1 MLPAARGRTRASE
14 HAPRTSRNGV
24 SAAEEGLMAARTAAV
39 GGTTDWIERQ
49 FHVRA
54 AGSTIGT
61 EVRGGI
67 TTFLVMSYILVVNA
81 VILSGAGIPFP
92 AVVAA
97 TALMAAL
104 FTGGM
109 ALYANYPY
117 AGAAGLG
124 INAVVAFGLV
134 KGAGLSWQGAMG
146 VVALEG
152 LAICVAMALG
162 VRRALLDAVPVPLKL
177 GIGAGIGAFIFTI
190 GAFNGGLAVGTGN
203 PSDPVA
209 LGNLNSGTAIVT
221 IGGLLLTAFLY
232 ARNVKGALI
241 LGIIG
246 ATIIGIGVNAATGG
260 ATYKAFPGVAVMPTT
275 WLDTPDFSTIGGV
288 FTTVNG
294 SFALFEVFKLG
305 FFVAILTIFS
315 LMLSDFF
322 DTAGTVVSV
331 ASEGGWLRP
340 DGTIPRADR
349 VFWVDSL
356 GALFGGIF
364 GTSSNTTYIESG
376 AGVAE
381 GAKTGLASLVTAV
394 LFLIAIFLAP
404 IAGIVPPQ
412 ATAAALMLVGWFM
425 FKPLLDLNKTG
436 TVDFATG
443 FAILLTVF
451 VMPLTYSITN
461 GIGDGFLAY
470 TFLKLVSSK
479 GKDVSLWMWIAS
491 AAFLIYF
498 ADPFIRKFLS

>member
-1 MLPAARGRTRASE
+1 
-14 HAPRTSRNGV
+14 
-24 SAAEEGLMAARTAAV
+24 MAARAAAAT
-39 GGTTDWIERQ
+39 GGQDWIERQ
-49 FHVRA
+49 FKVRA
-54 AGSTIGT
+54 SGSTIAT
-61 EVRGGI
+61 EIRGGV
-67 TTFLVMSYILVVNA
+67 TNYLVMSYILVVNA
-81 VILSGAGIPFP
+81 VILSNAGIPFP

-134 KGAGLSWQGAMG
+134 KGAGLTWQGAMG

-152 LAICVAMALG
+152 LAICIAMALG
-162 VRRALLDAVPVPLKL
+162 VRRTLLDAVPVPIKL
-177 GIGAGIGAFIFTI
+177 GIGAGIGAFIFAI
-190 GAFNGGLAVGTGN
+190 GFFNGGLAVGTGN

-232 ARNVKGALI
+232 SRNVKGALI
-241 LGIIG
+241 LGIVG
-246 ATIIGIGVNAATGG
+246 ATVIGVLVNAATGG
-260 ATYKAFPGVAVMPTT
+260 ATYGALPGVAVMPTT
-275 WLDTPDFSTIGGV
+275 LIASPDFSTIGAV
-288 FTTVNG
+288 FTSG
-294 SFALFEVFKLG
+294 PSGIALLEVFKLG
-305 FFVAILTIFS
+305 FFVAILTVFS

-331 ASEGGWLRP
+331 ASQGGWLKK
-340 DGTIPRADR
+340 DGTIERADR

-381 GAKTGLASLVTAV
+381 GAKTGLASLVTAA
-394 LFLIAIFLAP
+394 LFLVSVFLAP
-404 IAGIVPPQ
+404 LAGIVPPQ
-412 ATAAALMLVGWFM
+412 ATAGVLMLVGWFM
-425 FKPLLDLNKTG
+425 FKPILDLNKVG
-436 TVDFATG
+436 NIDFATG
-443 FAILLTVF
+443 FAVLLTLF

-461 GIGDGFLAY
+461 GVGAGFVAY
-470 TFLKLVSSK
+470 SLLKVASGKSK
-479 GKDVSLWMWIAS
+479 EVSLPLWAATIAF
-491 AAFLIYF
+491 AIYF
-498 ADPFIRKFLS
+498 ADPWLRQFLPK

>member
-1 MLPAARGRTRASE
+1 MLDRYFKVTE
-14 HAPRTSRNGV
+14 
-24 SAAEEGLMAARTAAV
+24 
-39 GGTTDWIERQ
+39 
-49 FHVRA
+49 

-61 EVRGGI
+61 EIRGGL
-67 TTFLVMSYILVVNA
+67 TNFLVMSYILVVNA
-81 VILSGAGIPFP
+81 VILSNAGMPFP
-92 AVVAA
+92 AVAAA

-104 FTGGM
+104 FTAGM
-109 ALYANYPY
+109 ALWANYPY

-134 KGAGLSWQGAMG
+134 KGAGLTWQQAMG

-152 LAICVAMALG
+152 AAICVAMALG
-162 VRRALLDAVPVPLKL
+162 FRKALLDAVPYQLKL
-177 GIGAGIGAFIFTI
+177 GIGAGIGAFIFAI
-190 GAFNGGLAVGTGN
+190 GAFNGGLAIGTGN

-209 LGNLNSGTAIVT
+209 LGNLNTGTAVVT
-221 IGGLLLTAFLY
+221 IAGLLLTVALY
-232 ARNVKGALI
+232 ARGVKGTLL

-246 ATIIGIGVNAATGG
+246 ATIVAILVNASSGG
-260 ATYKAFPGVAVMPTT
+260 ATYKDLPGVAVMPKN
-275 WLDTPDFSTIGGV
+275 WLDTPDFSTVGQLDLLGV
-288 FTTVNG
+288 F
-294 SFALFEVFKLG
+294 SKLG
-305 FFVAILTIFS
+305 VVVAVLSIFS

-322 DTAGTVVSV
+322 DTAGTVTSV
-331 ASEGGWLRP
+331 AAEGGWLRP
-340 DGTIPRADR
+340 DGRIDRADR

-381 GAKTGLASLVTAV
+381 GARTGLASLVTAIC
-394 LFLIAIFLAP
+394 FLLAIFLAP
-404 IAGIVPPQ
+404 VAGIVPPQ

-461 GIGDGFLAY
+461 GIGAGFLAY
-470 TFLKLVSSK
+470 AFLKLVSGKS
-479 GKDVSLWMWIAS
+479 KDVGLWMWIAS
-491 AAFLIYF
+491 VAFLIYF
-498 ADPFIRKFLS
+498 ADPFIRKFLA

>member
-1 MLPAARGRTRASE
+1 MSAD
-14 HAPRTSRNGV
+14 V
-24 SAAEEGLMAARTAAV
+24 SWL
-39 GGTTDWIERQ
+39 ERQ
-49 FHVRA
+49 FKVRA
-54 AGSTIGT
+54 SGSTVGT
-61 EVRGGI
+61 EIRGGL
-67 TTFLVMSYILVVNA
+67 TNYLVMSYILVVNA
-81 VILSGAGIPFP
+81 VVLGNAGIPFP

-97 TALMAAL
+97 TAVMAAL

-109 ALYANYPY
+109 ALWANYPY

-162 VRRALLDAVPVPLKL
+162 IRRALLDAVPVPLKL

-190 GAFNGGLAVGTGN
+190 GAFNGGLAVATGN

-209 LGNLNSGTAIVT
+209 LGNLNSATAIVT

-246 ATIIGIGVNAATGG
+246 ATIIGIAVNAGTGG
-260 ATYKAFPGVAVMPTT
+260 ATYKDLPGVAVMPKSFF
-275 WLDTPDFSTIGGV
+275 DAPDFSTVGAV
-288 FTTVNG
+288 FSTVNG
-294 SFALFEVFKLG
+294 NVALLEVFRLG
-305 FFVAILTIFS
+305 FFVAILTVFS

-331 ASEGGWLRP
+331 ASEGGWLKP
-340 DGTIPRADR
+340 DGTIDRVDR

-381 GAKTGLASLVTAV
+381 GAKTGLASLVTAI
-394 LFLIAIFLAP
+394 LFLLSVLLAP

-412 ATAAALMLVGWFM
+412 ATAPALMLVGWFM
-425 FKPLLDLNKTG
+425 FRPILDLNKIG
-436 TVDFATG
+436 NIDFATG
-443 FAILLTVF
+443 FAVLLTIF

-461 GIGDGFLAY
+461 GIGVGFIAY
-470 TFLKLVSSK
+470 ALLKLAS
-479 GKDVSLWMWIAS
+479 GKSGDVSRWMWIAS
-491 AAFLIYF
+491 IAFAVYF
-498 ADPFIRKFLS
+498 ADPWLRQFIK

>member
-1 MLPAARGRTRASE
+1 
-14 HAPRTSRNGV
+14 
-24 SAAEEGLMAARTAAV
+24 MAARSTAASS
-39 GGTTDWIERQ
+39 DSWLERQ
-49 FHVRA
+49 FGITA
-54 AGSTIGT
+54 AGSTVGT
-61 EVRGGI
+61 EIRGGL

-81 VILSGAGIPFP
+81 VILSAAGIPFP

-97 TALMAAL
+97 TAIMAAL

-109 ALYANYPY
+109 ALWANYPY

-162 VRRALLDAVPVPLKL
+162 IRKALLDAVPVPLKF

-190 GAFNGGLAVGTGN
+190 GAFNGGLVAATGN

-209 LGNLNSGTAIVT
+209 LGNLNSATAIVT
-221 IGGLLLTAFLY
+221 LGGLLLTAFLY
-232 ARNVKGALI
+232 ARNIKGALI

-246 ATIIGIGVNAATGG
+246 ATIIGIAVNAAQGG
-260 ATYKAFPGVAVMPTT
+260 ATYKDLPGVAVMPKSFV
-275 WLDTPDFSTIGGV
+275 DTPDFSTIGAI

-294 SFALFEVFKLG
+294 GVALFEVFRLG
-305 FFVAILTIFS
+305 FFVAILTVFS

-331 ASEGGWLRP
+331 AAEGGWLKK
-340 DGTIPRADR
+340 DGSIDRVDR

-356 GALFGGIF
+356 GALFGGVF

-376 AGVAE
+376 SGVAE
-381 GAKTGLASLVTAV
+381 GAKTGLASLVVAA
-394 LFLIAIFLAP
+394 LFLVCVLLAP

-412 ATAAALMLVGWFM
+412 ATAPALMLVGWFM
-425 FKPLLDLNKTG
+425 FKPILDLNKIG
-436 TVDFATG
+436 NIDFATG
-443 FAILLTVF
+443 FAILLTIF
-451 VMPLTYSITN
+451 VMPLSYSITN
-461 GIGDGFLAY
+461 GIGVGFIAY
-470 TFLKLVSSK
+470 ALLKLASGKSGEVSR
-479 GKDVSLWMWIAS
+479 WMWIA
-491 AAFLIYF
+491 AILFAVYF
-498 ADPFIRKFLS
+498 ADPWLRQFIK

>member
-1 MLPAARGRTRASE
+1 MT
-14 HAPRTSRNGV
+14 
-24 SAAEEGLMAARTAAV
+24 ARTAASA
-39 GGTTDWIERQ
+39 GGQDWIERQ
-49 FHVRA
+49 FKVRA
-54 AGSTIGT
+54 AGSTVGT
-61 EVRGGI
+61 EVRGGL

-81 VILSGAGIPFP
+81 VILSAAGVPFP
-92 AVVAA
+92 ACVAA

-109 ALYANYPY
+109 ALWANYPY

-152 LAICVAMALG
+152 LAICIAMALG
-162 VRRALLDAVPVPLKL
+162 IRRALLDAVPVPLKF

-190 GAFNGGLAVGTGN
+190 GAFNGGLAAATGN
-203 PSDPVA
+203 PSDPVT
-209 LGNLNSGTAIVT
+209 LGNLNSATSIVT
-221 IGGLLLTAFLY
+221 LGGLLLTAFLY

-246 ATIIGIGVNAATGG
+246 ATVIGIAVNAATGG
-260 ATYKAFPGVAVMPTT
+260 GTYKDLPGVAVMPKS
-275 WLDTPDFSTIGGV
+275 LLATPDFSTIGAV
-288 FTTVNG
+288 FTTG
-294 SFALFEVFKLG
+294 AGGLALLEVFKLG
-305 FFVAILTIFS
+305 FFVAILTVFS

-331 ASEGGWLRP
+331 AAEGGWLKK
-340 DGTIPRADR
+340 DGSIDRVDR

-376 AGVAE
+376 SGVAE
-381 GAKTGLASLVTAV
+381 GAKTGLASLVVAV
-394 LFLIAIFLAP
+394 LFLVCVLLAP

-412 ATAAALMLVGWFM
+412 ATAPALMLVGWFM
-425 FKPLLDLNKTG
+425 FKPILDLNKVG
-436 TVDFATG
+436 EIDFATG
-443 FAILLTVF
+443 FAVLLTVF

-461 GIGDGFLAY
+461 GIGAGFIAY
-470 TFLKLVSSK
+470 SLLKLASGK
-479 GKDVSLWMWIAS
+479 GNQVTRWMWIAS
-491 AAFLIYF
+491 IAFAIYF
-498 ADPFIRKFLS
+498 ADPWLRQFIPK

>member
-1 MLPAARGRTRASE
+1 
-14 HAPRTSRNGV
+14 
-24 SAAEEGLMAARTAAV
+24 MAARTAAAS
-39 GGTTDWIERQ
+39 GGQDWIERQ
-49 FHVRA
+49 FKVRA
-54 AGSTIGT
+54 SGSTIAT
-61 EVRGGI
+61 EIRGGV
-67 TTFLVMSYILVVNA
+67 TNYLVMSYILVVNA
-81 VILSGAGIPFP
+81 IVLSQAGIPFP

-104 FTGGM
+104 FTAGM

-152 LAICVAMALG
+152 LAICIAMALG
-162 VRRALLDAVPVPLKL
+162 VRRTLLDAVPVPIKL
-177 GIGAGIGAFIFTI
+177 GIGAGIGAFIFAI
-190 GAFNGGLAVGTGN
+190 GFFNGGLAVGTGN
-203 PSDPVA
+203 PADPVA

-221 IGGLLLTAFLY
+221 IGGLLLTTFLY
-232 ARNVKGALI
+232 SRNIKGALI

-246 ATIIGIGVNAATGG
+246 ATVIGVLVNAATAG
-260 ATYKAFPGVAVMPTT
+260 ATYAAQPGVAVMPKT
-275 WLDTPDFSTIGGV
+275 LVDTPDFSTIGAV
-288 FTTVNG
+288 FTSGANG
-294 SFALFEVFKLG
+294 LALLEVFRLG
-305 FFVAILTIFS
+305 FFVAVLTVFS

-331 ASEGGWLRP
+331 ASQGGWLKK
-340 DGTIPRADR
+340 DGTIDRADR

-381 GAKTGLASLVTAV
+381 GAKTGLASLVTAA
-394 LFLIAIFLAP
+394 LFLVSIFLAP
-404 IAGIVPPQ
+404 LAGIVPQQ
-412 ATAAALMLVGWFM
+412 ATAGVLMLVGWFM
-425 FKPLLDLNKTG
+425 FKPILDLNKVG
-436 TVDFATG
+436 NIDFATG
-443 FAILLTVF
+443 FAVLLTLF

-461 GIGDGFLAY
+461 GVGAGFVAY
-470 TFLKLVSSK
+470 SLLKLASGKS
-479 GKDVSLWMWIAS
+479 KDVSLPMWAATIAF
-491 AAFLIYF
+491 AIYF
-498 ADPFIRKFLS
+498 ADPWLRQFLPK

>member
-1 MLPAARGRTRASE
+1 
-14 HAPRTSRNGV
+14 
-24 SAAEEGLMAARTAAV
+24 MAARSRAIRA
-39 GGTTDWIERQ
+39 DSSWIEKQ
-49 FHVRA
+49 FGVRA

-61 EVRGGI
+61 EVRGGL
-67 TTFLVMSYILVVNA
+67 TNYLVMSYILVVNA
-81 VILSGAGIPFP
+81 VVLGNAGIPFP

-97 TALMAAL
+97 TAIMAAL
-104 FTGGM
+104 FTAGM
-109 ALYANYPY
+109 ALWANYPY

-190 GAFNGGLAVGTGN
+190 GAFNGGLVRATGV
-203 PSDPVA
+203 PDDPVGI
-209 LGNLNSGTAIVT
+209 GNLNSGAAVVT
-221 IGGLLLTAFLY
+221 LGGLLLTAFLY
-232 ARNVKGALI
+232 ARTVKGALI

-246 ATIIGIGVNAATGG
+246 ATIIGIAVNAASGG
-260 ATYKAFPGVAVMPTT
+260 AQYKDFPGVAVMPGT
-275 WLDTPDFSTIGGV
+275 WLATPDFSTIGAV

-294 SFALFEVFKLG
+294 QFALLEVFKLG
-305 FFVAILTIFS
+305 AFVAILTIFS

-331 ASEGGWLRP
+331 ASEGGWLKP
-340 DGTIPRADR
+340 NGTIDRADR

-381 GAKTGLASLVTAV
+381 GAKTGLASLVTAA
-394 LFLIAIFLAP
+394 LFLVSVLLAP
-404 IAGIVPPQ
+404 IAGIVPKE
-412 ATAAALMLVGWFM
+412 ATAPALMLVGWFM
-425 FKPLLDLNKTG
+425 FRPVLDLNKIG
-436 TVDFATG
+436 NIDFATG
-443 FAILLTVF
+443 FAVLLTVF

-461 GIGDGFLAY
+461 GIGAGFISYVL
-470 TFLKLVSSK
+470 LKTAAGKMSEVSRPM
-479 GKDVSLWMWIAS
+479 LIA
-491 AAFLIYF
+491 AIAFAVYF
-498 ADPFIRKFLS
+498 ADPWLRQWLK

>member
-1 MLPAARGRTRASE
+1 
-14 HAPRTSRNGV
+14 
-24 SAAEEGLMAARTAAV
+24 MAARATAAV
-39 GGTTDWIERQ
+39 GGQDWIERQ
-49 FHVRA
+49 FKVRA
-54 AGSTIGT
+54 SGSTIGT
-61 EVRGGI
+61 EIRGGV
-67 TTFLVMSYILVVNA
+67 TNYLVMSYILVVNA
-81 VILSGAGIPFP
+81 VILSQAGIPFP

-124 INAVVAFGLV
+124 INAVVAFTLV

-152 LAICVAMALG
+152 LAICIAMALG
-162 VRRALLDAVPVPLKL
+162 VRRTLLDAVPVPIKL
-177 GIGAGIGAFIFTI
+177 GIGAGIGAFIFAI
-190 GAFNGGLAVGTGN
+190 GFFNGGLAVATGN
-203 PSDPVA
+203 PSDPLT

-232 ARNVKGALI
+232 ARNIKGALI

-246 ATIIGIGVNAATGG
+246 ATVIGVLVNAATGG
-260 ATYKAFPGVAVMPTT
+260 ATYGALQGVAVMPKT
-275 WLDTPDFSTIGGV
+275 LVDTPDFSTIGAV
-288 FTTVNG
+288 FTSGANG
-294 SFALFEVFKLG
+294 IALFEVFRLG
-305 FFVAILTIFS
+305 FFVAILTVFS

-322 DTAGTVVSV
+322 DTAGTVVAV
-331 ASEGGWLRP
+331 ASEGGWLKK
-340 DGTIPRADR
+340 DGTIERADR

-381 GAKTGLASLVTAV
+381 GAKTGLASLVTAA
-394 LFLIAIFLAP
+394 LFLVSVFLAP

-412 ATAAALMLVGWFM
+412 ATAPALMLVGWFM
-425 FKPLLDLNKTG
+425 FKPILDLNKVG
-436 TVDFATG
+436 DIDFATG
-443 FAILLTVF
+443 FAVLLTMF

-461 GIGDGFLAY
+461 GVGAGFIAY
-470 TFLKLVSSK
+470 ALLKVASGK
-479 GKDVSLWMWIAS
+479 IKDVKMPLWAATIAF
-491 AAFLIYF
+491 AIYF
-498 ADPFIRKFLS
+498 ADPWIRQFMPK

>member
-1 MLPAARGRTRASE
+1 
-14 HAPRTSRNGV
+14 
-24 SAAEEGLMAARTAAV
+24 MAARSTAARSES
-39 GGTTDWIERQ
+39 WLERQ
-49 FHVRA
+49 FGVTA
-54 AGSTIGT
+54 AGSTVGT
-61 EVRGGI
+61 EIRGGL

-81 VILSGAGIPFP
+81 VILSAAGIPFP

-109 ALYANYPY
+109 ALWANYPY

-152 LAICVAMALG
+152 AAICVAMALG
-162 VRRALLDAVPVPLKL
+162 IRKALLDAVPVPLKF

-190 GAFNGGLAVGTGN
+190 GAFNGGLVAATGN

-209 LGNLNSGTAIVT
+209 LGNLNSATSIVT
-221 IGGLLLTAFLY
+221 LGGLLLTAFLY
-232 ARNVKGALI
+232 ARNIKGALI

-246 ATIIGIGVNAATGG
+246 ATVIGIAVNAAQAG
-260 ATYKAFPGVAVMPTT
+260 ATYKDLPGVAVMPKSFT
-275 WLDTPDFSTIGGV
+275 DTPDFSTIGAI
-288 FTTVNG
+288 FTSVNG
-294 SFALFEVFKLG
+294 SIALFEVFRLG
-305 FFVAILTIFS
+305 FFVAILTVFS

-331 ASEGGWLRP
+331 AAEGGWLKK
-340 DGTIPRADR
+340 DGNIDRVDR

-356 GALFGGIF
+356 GALFGGVA

-376 AGVAE
+376 SGVAE
-381 GAKTGLASLVTAV
+381 GAKTGLASLVVAV
-394 LFLIAIFLAP
+394 LFLICVLLAP

-412 ATAAALMLVGWFM
+412 ATAPALMLVGWFM
-425 FKPLLDLNKTG
+425 FKPILDLNKVG
-436 TVDFATG
+436 NIDFATG
-443 FAILLTVF
+443 FAILLTIF
-451 VMPLTYSITN
+451 IMPLSYSITN
-461 GIGDGFLAY
+461 GIGVGFIAY
-470 TFLKLVSSK
+470 SLLKLASGKSGEVSR
-479 GKDVSLWMWIAS
+479 WMWIAS
-491 AAFLIYF
+491 ALFAIYF
-498 ADPFIRKFLS
+498 ATPWINQFIPK

>member
-1 MLPAARGRTRASE
+1 
-14 HAPRTSRNGV
+14 
-24 SAAEEGLMAARTAAV
+24 MAAGSSALRADTS
-39 GGTTDWIERQ
+39 WLERQ
-49 FHVRA
+49 FKIRE
-54 AGSTIGT
+54 AGSTVGT
-61 EVRGGI
+61 EIRGGL
-67 TTFLVMSYILVVNA
+67 TNYLVMSYILVVNA
-81 VILSGAGIPFP
+81 VVLSNAGIPFP

-109 ALYANYPY
+109 ALFANYPY

-162 VRRALLDAVPVPLKL
+162 VRRALLDAVPVPVKL

-209 LGNLNSGTAIVT
+209 LGNLNSATAIVT
-221 IGGLLLTAFLY
+221 VGGLLLTAFLY
-232 ARNVKGALI
+232 ARSVKGALI

-246 ATIIGIGVNAATGG
+246 ATIIGIAVNAATGG
-260 ATYKAFPGVAVMPTT
+260 ATYKDLPGVAVMPQN
-275 WLDTPDFSTIGGV
+275 LLETPDFSAVGAV

-294 SFALFEVFKLG
+294 TLALFEVFRLG
-305 FFVAILTIFS
+305 FFIAILTVFS

-331 ASEGGWLRP
+331 ASEGGWLKK
-340 DGTIPRADR
+340 DGTIDRADR

-381 GAKTGLASLVTAV
+381 GAKTGLASLVTAL
-394 LFLIAIFLAP
+394 LFLVSVLLAP

-412 ATAAALMLVGWFM
+412 ATAPALMLVGWFM
-425 FKPLLDLNKTG
+425 FRPILDLNKVG
-436 TVDFATG
+436 SIDFATG
-443 FAILLTVF
+443 FAVLLTLF
-451 VMPLTYSITN
+451 IMPLTYSITN
-461 GIGDGFLAY
+461 GIGVGFIAY
-470 TFLKLVSSK
+470 TLLKVASGKSGEVSR
-479 GKDVSLWMWIAS
+479 WMWIAS
-491 AAFLIYF
+491 IAFAIYF
-498 ADPFIRKFLS
+498 ADPWLRQFIK

>member
-1 MLPAARGRTRASE
+1 MT
-14 HAPRTSRNGV
+14 
-24 SAAEEGLMAARTAAV
+24 ARTAAAS
-39 GGTTDWIERQ
+39 GGQDWIERQ
-49 FHVRA
+49 FKVRA
-54 AGSTIGT
+54 SGSTIGT
-61 EVRGGI
+61 EIRGGV
-67 TTFLVMSYILVVNA
+67 TNYLVMSYILVVNA
-81 VILSGAGIPFP
+81 VILSQAGIPFP

-152 LAICVAMALG
+152 LLICIAMALG
-162 VRRALLDAVPVPLKL
+162 VRRTLLDAVPVPIKL
-177 GIGAGIGAFIFTI
+177 GIGAGIGAFIFAI
-190 GAFNGGLAVGTGN
+190 GFFNGGLAVGTGN
-203 PSDPVA
+203 PADPVA

-221 IGGLLLTAFLY
+221 ICGLLLTSFLY

-246 ATIIGIGVNAATGG
+246 ATVIGVLVNAATGG
-260 ATYKAFPGVAVMPTT
+260 ATYGALPGVAVMPKS
-275 WLDTPDFSTIGGV
+275 LLATPDFSTIGAV
-288 FTTVNG
+288 FTSGANG
-294 SFALFEVFKLG
+294 IALLEVFKLG

-331 ASEGGWLRP
+331 ASEGGWLKK
-340 DGTIPRADR
+340 DGTIERADR

-356 GALFGGIF
+356 GAFFGGIF

-381 GAKTGLASLVTAV
+381 GAKTGLASLVTAA
-394 LFLIAIFLAP
+394 LFLVSVFLAP

-412 ATAAALMLVGWFM
+412 ATAPALMLVGWFM
-425 FKPLLDLNKTG
+425 FRPILDLNKIG
-436 TVDFATG
+436 NIDFATG
-443 FAILLTVF
+443 FAVLLTMF

-461 GIGDGFLAY
+461 GVGAGFIAY
-470 TFLKLVSSK
+470 SLLKLAAGKS
-479 GKDVSLWMWIAS
+479 KDVSLPLWAATIAF
-491 AAFLIYF
+491 AIYF
-498 ADPFIRKFLS
+498 ADPWLRQFLPK

>member
-1 MLPAARGRTRASE
+1 
-14 HAPRTSRNGV
+14 
-24 SAAEEGLMAARTAAV
+24 MAARATAAS
-39 GGTTDWIERQ
+39 GGQDWIERQ
-49 FHVRA
+49 FKVRA
-54 AGSTIGT
+54 SGSTIAT
-61 EVRGGI
+61 EIRGGV
-67 TTFLVMSYILVVNA
+67 TNYLVMSYILVVNA
-81 VILSGAGIPFP
+81 VILSNAGIPFP

-152 LAICVAMALG
+152 LAICIAMALG
-162 VRRALLDAVPVPLKL
+162 VRRTLLDAVPVPIKL
-177 GIGAGIGAFIFTI
+177 GIGAFIFAI
-190 GAFNGGLAVGTGN
+190 GFFNGGLAVGTGN
-203 PSDPVA
+203 PADPVA

-221 IGGLLLTAFLY
+221 IGGLLLTSFLY
-232 ARNVKGALI
+232 SRNIKGALI

-246 ATIIGIGVNAATGG
+246 ATVIGVIVNAATAGTTYG
-260 ATYKAFPGVAVMPTT
+260 ALPGVAVMPTT
-275 WLDTPDFSTIGGV
+275 LLATPDFSTIGAI
-288 FTTVNG
+288 FTSGPNG
-294 SFALFEVFKLG
+294 IALLEVFKLG
-305 FFVAILTIFS
+305 FFVAILTVFS

-331 ASEGGWLRP
+331 ASQGGWLKK
-340 DGTIPRADR
+340 DGTIERADR

-381 GAKTGLASLVTAV
+381 GAKTGLASLVTAA
-394 LFLIAIFLAP
+394 LFLVSVFLAP

-412 ATAAALMLVGWFM
+412 ATAGVLMLVGWFM
-425 FKPLLDLNKTG
+425 FKPILDLNKVG
-436 TVDFATG
+436 NIDFATG
-443 FAILLTVF
+443 FAVLLTLF

-461 GIGDGFLAY
+461 GVGAGFIAY
-470 TFLKLVSSK
+470 SLLKVAGGKS
-479 GKDVSLWMWIAS
+479 KDVSMPMWAATIAF
-491 AAFLIYF
+491 AIYF
-498 ADPFIRKFLS
+498 ADPWLRQFLPK

>member
-1 MLPAARGRTRASE
+1 
-14 HAPRTSRNGV
+14 
-24 SAAEEGLMAARTAAV
+24 MAAQNPAV
-39 GGTTDWIERQ
+39 PAERNMLDRY
-49 FHVRA
+49 FKVTE

-61 EVRGGI
+61 EVRGGL
-67 TTFLVMSYILVVNA
+67 TNFLVMSYILVVNA
-81 VILSGAGIPFP
+81 VILSSAGMSFP
-92 AVVAA
+92 AVAAA

-104 FTGGM
+104 FTAGM
-109 ALYANYPY
+109 ALWANYPY

-134 KGAGLSWQGAMG
+134 KGAGLSWQAAMG

-152 LAICVAMALG
+152 GAICIAMALG
-162 VRRALLDAVPVPLKL
+162 MRRALLDAVPYQLKL
-177 GIGAGIGAFIFTI
+177 GIGAGIGAFIFAI

-221 IGGLLLTAFLY
+221 IAGLIITTFLY
-232 ARNVKGALI
+232 ARGVKGTL
-241 LGIIG
+241 LFGIIG
-246 ATIIGIGVNAATGG
+246 ATLVGVLVNAATGG
-260 ATYKAFPGVAVMPTT
+260 ATYKDLPGVAVMPPNL
-275 WLDTPDFSTIGGV
+275 LDTPNFGTIGQLDVLGV
-288 FTTVNG
+288 F
-294 SFALFEVFKLG
+294 SKLG
-305 FFVAILTIFS
+305 VVAAILTVFS

-322 DTAGTVVSV
+322 DTAGTVTSV
-331 ASEGGWLRP
+331 AAEGGWLRP
-340 DGTIPRADR
+340 DGRIDRADR

-381 GAKTGLASLVTAV
+381 GARTGLASLVTAI
-394 LFLIAIFLAP
+394 LFLLAIFLAP

-425 FKPLLDLNKTG
+425 FRPLLDLNKTG

-461 GIGDGFLAY
+461 GIGAGFLAFA
-470 TFLKLVSSK
+470 FLKLVS
-479 GKDVSLWMWIAS
+479 GKSREVTLWMWIAS
-491 AAFLIYF
+491 VAFLIYF
-498 ADPFIRKFLS
+498 ADPFIRKFLA

>member
-1 MLPAARGRTRASE
+1 M
-14 HAPRTSRNGV
+14 APRTTAMPAQRNWFDSYFKV
-24 SAAEEGLMAARTAAV
+24 SE
-39 GGTTDWIERQ
+39 
-49 FHVRA
+49 

-61 EVRGGI
+61 EVRGGL
-67 TTFLVMSYILVVNA
+67 TNFLVMSYILVVNA
-81 VILSGAGIPFP
+81 VILSSAGLPFP

-97 TALMAAL
+97 TAIMAAL

-109 ALYANYPY
+109 ALWANYPY

-134 KGAGLSWQGAMG
+134 KGAGLPWQAAMG
-146 VVALEG
+146 VVTLEG
-152 LAICVAMALG
+152 AAICVAMALG
-162 VRRALLDAVPVPLKL
+162 VRKALMDAVPYQIKL
-177 GIGAGIGAFIFTI
+177 GIGAGIGAFIFFI
-190 GAFNGGLAVGTGN
+190 GAFNGGIAVGTGN

-209 LGNLNSGTAIVT
+209 LGNFNSGTIIVT
-221 IGGLLLTAFLY
+221 ISGLIITAALY
-232 ARNVKGALI
+232 ARGVKGTLL
-241 LGIIG
+241 LGIVG
-246 ATIIGIGVNAATGG
+246 ATIVAVLVNAATGG
-260 ATYKAFPGVAVMPTT
+260 AEYKALPGVAVAPTN
-275 WLDTPDFSTIGGV
+275 WLDTPDLSTIGQGLDFSV
-288 FTTVNG
+288 F
-294 SFALFEVFKLG
+294 SKLG
-305 FFVAILTIFS
+305 LITAVLTIFS
-315 LMLSDFF
+315 LMLSDFL
-322 DTAGTVVSV
+322 DTVGTVTSV
-331 ASEGGWLRP
+331 AAEGGWLGK
-340 DGTIPRADR
+340 DGQIPRANR

-394 LFLIAIFLAP
+394 LFLLAIFLAP

-412 ATAAALMLVGWFM
+412 ATSAALMLVGWFM

-436 TVDFATG
+436 DVDFATG

-461 GIGDGFLAY
+461 GIGAGFLAY
-470 TFLKLVSSK
+470 SFLKLVSGKS
-479 GKDVSLWMWIAS
+479 KDVTLWMWIS
-491 AAFLIYF
+491 SVAFIIYF

>member
-1 MLPAARGRTRASE
+1 
-14 HAPRTSRNGV
+14 
-24 SAAEEGLMAARTAAV
+24 MAARTTAM
-39 GGTTDWIERQ
+39 GGQDWIERQ
-49 FHVRA
+49 FKVRA

-61 EVRGGI
+61 EIRGGL
-67 TTFLVMSYILVVNA
+67 TNYLVMSYILVVNA
-81 VILSGAGIPFP
+81 VILSAAGVPF
-92 AVVAA
+92 AACVAA

-109 ALYANYPY
+109 ALFANYPY

-146 VVALEG
+146 VVVLEG
-152 LAICVAMALG
+152 LAICIAMALG
-162 VRRALLDAVPVPLKL
+162 VRRALLDAVPVPIKL
-177 GIGAGIGAFIFTI
+177 GIGAGIGAFIFAI
-190 GAFNGGLAVGTGN
+190 GFFNGGLAVGTGN
-203 PSDPVA
+203 PADPVA
-209 LGNLNSGTAIVT
+209 LGNLNSAIAIVT

-232 ARNVKGALI
+232 SRGVKGALI

-246 ATIIGIGVNAATGG
+246 ATILGILVNAATAG
-260 ATYKAFPGVAVMPTT
+260 AAYKELKGVAVMPESFT
-275 WLDTPDFSTIGGV
+275 LVPDFSTIGAV
-288 FTTVNG
+288 LTTG
-294 SFALFEVFKLG
+294 PSGLALLEVFKLG
-305 FFVAILTIFS
+305 FFVAILTVFS

-331 ASEGGWLRP
+331 ASEGGWLKK
-340 DGTIPRADR
+340 DGTIDRADR

-394 LFLIAIFLAP
+394 LFLLSIFLAP

-412 ATAAALMLVGWFM
+412 ATAPALMLVGWFM
-425 FKPLLDLNKTG
+425 FKPILDLNKVG
-436 TVDFATG
+436 NIDFATG
-443 FAILLTVF
+443 FAVLLTVF

-461 GIGDGFLAY
+461 GVGAGFIAY
-470 TFLKLVSSK
+470 TLLKLASGK
-479 GKDVSLWMWIAS
+479 AKDVNTPMWVATIAF
-491 AAFLIYF
+491 AIYF
-498 ADPFIRKFLS
+498 ADPWVRQFIPK